1 MKQLCGQYGPTRTEV
16 DAVNREWNLIGG
28 AEPAQLIKKLDI
40 SIKKRIISIKKPSIS
55 IEKLNIS
62 IEKANISIEKPDIS
76 IEKAS
81 RNYRNKAAKS
91 TKK

>member
-1 MKQLCGQYGPTRTEV
+1 VIVGSIEKRTKAVRSKQLKLTYKNC
-16 DAVNREWNLIGG
+16 
-28 AEPAQLIKKLDI
+28 KKGLF
-40 SIKKRIISIKKPSIS
+40 SIEKANIS
-55 IEKLNIS
+55 IEKTDIS